1 MRLFFCMK
9 LHHQLGVAFLL
20 LLIMPAVVSADS
32 IDEVKGMARA
42 GAPELALS
50 MIHRFQP
57 EYEKMPVRWAS
68 WETVSLNILEEQ
80 GRWQDIIDRIGH
92 YPAQL
97 PEAFSLNAQSTR
109 ARAFLE
115 SGRPEQALP
124 IYRSLIWNAGDDL
137 PPEDWR
143 RWRLGII
150 RAYMAQGLQ
159 DQALIAWRRY
169 EQDFPQLGTDELELR
184 ARLAMQAGH
193 PDEAVD
199 VLRSVDSPTVMP
211 VLLLAQL
218 DSGALK
224 PKKVIAQVDATVKKT
239 DEKTLPELWWVA
251 ASAAQAS
258 RDGRSEIIYLQRALQ
273 QKVPPEKDKLFPL
286 DPDQLWDAYTA
297 YGEFLG
303 NQQGLLVGD
312 DEAWF
317 KLAESEK
324 DSLKKEAYYAVTAI
338 EGQNKKAREKGHAGL
353 VKVLI
358 DTDNSTLLL
367 YNLYLH
373 SANFP
378 TVAYVPEVVRPLLA
392 ESALERGDSQ
402 LASKLMQG
410 ISAPPAGADS
420 FDWELRRARIHILG
434 GNEDLGIDVLYGI
447 VGRYKEMDAKQI
459 DRFLQVL
466 FDLQTLKRDKEAI
479 ALFNALQP
487 RLTTAKQR
495 RELLFWM
502 ADSYKSLG
510 QNEQAGYLY
519 LRSATLLDG
528 SGLDPWGQTARFF
541 AAECLANAGLIDDS
555 RNLYQGLLR
564 VTQDAN
570 RKMVLRQRLQ
580 HLQLME

>member
-9 LHHQLGVAFLL
+9 FQYQLGVAYLL
-20 LLIMPAVVSADS
+20 LLIMPAVVCADS

-68 WETVSLNILEEQ
+68 WETVSLDILAGQ
-80 GRWQDIIDRIGH
+80 GRWQDIIDRIDH

-97 PEAFSLNAQSTR
+97 PEAFSLNARSTR

-115 SGRPEQALP
+115 SGRPEQALS

-137 PPEDWR
+137 SPEDWR

-224 PKKVIAQVDATVKKT
+224 PKKVIAQVDVVAKKT
-239 DEKTLPELWWVA
+239 DEKTLPELWWIA

-273 QKVPPEKDKLFPL
+273 QKISPEKDKLFPL

-324 DSLKKEAYYAVTAI
+324 DSLKKGAYYAVTAI

-353 VKVLI
+353 VKVLM

-392 ESALERGDSQ
+392 ESALERGDSK

-447 VGRYKEMDAKQI
+447 LGRYKEMDAKQI